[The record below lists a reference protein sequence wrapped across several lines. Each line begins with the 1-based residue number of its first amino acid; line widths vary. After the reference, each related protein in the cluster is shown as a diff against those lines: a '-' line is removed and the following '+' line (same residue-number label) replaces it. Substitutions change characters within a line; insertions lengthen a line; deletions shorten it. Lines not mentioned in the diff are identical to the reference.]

1 MHNPDG
7 SALEKGIWVAVGI
20 ATVILILRV
29 VAKIKI
35 RQLYVDDA
43 LMFISWALAL
53 SSTVLLT
60 LSVREGFG
68 SDLTLLPTKN
78 VEHILKYIALEVLL
92 VTISTG
98 IARCSFVIYLL
109 GILGGN
115 KKYQLALWVA
125 MLLQLA
131 ANIVS
136 AVLPM
141 SICRDDRIL
150 WNANIKTTCGNTVA
164 VVRFSYF
171 SSSVNTATDLFL
183 AVFPTIVFWNLNL
196 RLRIKISLIVLLSL
210 GLVAMIASI
219 IKTTKLKDVPS
230 VTNIGASGGVELIR
244 WGFAESLIIIITS
257 SVPCVRPLL
266 ISSVQK
272 LSSAARSRSYELS
285 GPYSKGK
292 ESAPGGHYYERQA
305 SGQRD
310 DADSIE
316 QILKD
321 LHRPPSG
328 SDRRRDEEGGVV
340 VEGGIQKQVEFSV
353 VTARDE
359 S

>member
-1 MHNPDG
+1 MASGETHSAG
-7 SALEKGIWVAVGI
+7 SALDKGMWAAVAI
-20 ATVILILRV
+20 ATIIFILRV
-29 VAKIKI
+29 IAKIKI
-35 RQLYVDDA
+35 RQIFIDDA
-43 LMFISWALAL
+43 LMFIAWGLTV

-68 SDLTLLPTKN
+68 GDLRTLPTPN
-78 VEHILKYIALEVLL
+78 VEHILKYIAIEIPL

-98 IARCSFVIYLL
+98 LARASFVIYLL

-115 KKYQLALWVA
+115 KRFKIALWVA
-125 MLLQLA
+125 MVLQLA

-136 AVLPM
+136 GVLPL

-150 WNANIKTTCGNTVA
+150 WNSSIKTTCGNVVA

-183 AVFPTIVFWNLNL
+183 AVFPTIIFWNLNL

-210 GLVAMIASI
+210 GLVAMVASI
-219 IKTTKLKDVPS
+219 IKTTKLKEVPS
-230 VTNIGASGGVELIR
+230 VTNLGSSGGVELIR
-244 WGFAESLIIIITS
+244 WGFAENLIIIITS

-272 LSSAARSRSYELS
+272 LSSAAARSRSYELS
-285 GPYSKGK
+285 GPSSRSRPYQK
-292 ESAPGGHYYERQA
+292 ESALKGEESGHKPN
-305 SGQRD
+305 D
-310 DADSIE
+310 DGDGDSIE

-321 LHRPPSG
+321 LHRPSSAPG
-328 SDRRRDEEGGVV
+328 R
-340 VEGGIQKQVEFSV
+340 GIQKQVEFGQ
-353 VTARDE
+353 AH
-359 S
+359 